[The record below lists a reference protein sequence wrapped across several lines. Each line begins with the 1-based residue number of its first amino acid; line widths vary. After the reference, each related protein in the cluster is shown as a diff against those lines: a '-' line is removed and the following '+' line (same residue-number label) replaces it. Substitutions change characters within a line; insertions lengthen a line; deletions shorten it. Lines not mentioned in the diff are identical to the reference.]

1 MKSIFQ
7 VITEK
12 LTNQAAIDLFASRNM
27 KKVMYVDLYKGQYLS
42 PELFDVM
49 PLPAVLM
56 GWSINHEDETAT
68 VNLHFVYEQVRD
80 TSNKSLSQAEAL
92 KFFDYL
98 NTIHQLVNEAE
109 SENTGKLKAVGFEPI
124 QLDRVGIA
132 HMLNYKCAY
141 QDILD
146 KVDPFIWSDGEAEVE
161 LTKNIV
167 KNFDFED

>member
-1 MKSIFQ
+1 MKNIFQ

-12 LTNQAAIDLFASRNM
+12 LTNQQATDLLTSRNLPSV
-27 KKVMYVDLYKGQYLS
+27 KYVDLYKGQYLS

-68 VNLHFVYEQVRD
+68 VNLHLVYEQVQD
-80 TSNKSLSQAEAL
+80 TSNKSLSQDAAL

-98 NTIHQLVNEAE
+98 NSIHELVNEAE
-109 SENTGKLKAVGFEPI
+109 SENTGKLEAISFEPI

-146 KVDPFIWSDGEAEVE
+146 KVDPYIWSDGEAEVE
-161 LTKNIV
+161 FDKHIV
-167 KNFDFED
+167 KDFNFED